1 LSDCA
6 LTGVDAW
13 RNRPISKW
21 LIGLGIVLIAAGLLW
36 PPLSKLGL
44 DELFGDI
51 VVRRE
56 GLTFYFPLMSALII
70 ALVVSVIIWIFR
82 R

>member
-1 LSDCA
+1 MADCA
-6 LTGVDAW
+6 LTGVDA
-13 RNRPISKW
+13 RRDRPISKW

-36 PPLSKLGL
+36 PLLSKLGL
-44 DELFGDI
+44 GRLFGDI

-56 GLTFYFPLMSALII
+56 GFTFYFPLMSALII
-70 ALVVSVIIWIFR
+70 SLVVSVIIWIFR